1 MIYEG
6 YILNRHF
13 ETLFKEDAIGS
24 LNDLEIKDL
33 IFEKEEN
40 LQQNMQSRP
49 GQLNASS
56 LLPGLGGLIENDL
69 EPSAVERKRLSLNEA
84 WTQAPAERSMQ

>member
-6 YILNRHF
+6 YIINRHF

-40 LQQNMQSRP
+40 LQQKM
-49 GQLNASS
+49 
-56 LLPGLGGLIENDL
+56 
-69 EPSAVERKRLSLNEA
+69 
-84 WTQAPAERSMQ
+84 

>member
-6 YILNRHF
+6 YIINRHI
-13 ETLFKEDAIGS
+13 ETLFKENALGS

-40 LQQNMQSRP
+40 LQQNMQRRP

-56 LLPGLGGLIENDL
+56 LLPGLGDLIEND
-69 EPSAVERKRLSLNEA
+69 
-84 WTQAPAERSMQ
+84 